1 VNRLQLLI
9 DRIPSGVRR
18 ILIAVLVLALLAFF
32 FPLRDS
38 NNRPP
43 QTAVP
48 AEPTAPI
55 TAPTVL
61 SPTTSG
67 GSGNAGSH
75 TETNAATR
83 TPSPTRTP
91 VPTATEFICETPE
104 DWEVYIVQPGDT
116 LVAIAQ
122 LAGTTIDEIVAGNCL
137 ANPNRIARG
146 QEILVP
152 ALPTPILFPTAIVLP
167 TELFAVTPTP
177 AG

>member
-1 VNRLQLLI
+1 MNRLQSLI

-38 NNRPP
+38 NNRPQ
-43 QTAVP
+43 QTIVP

-61 SPTTSG
+61 SPGANS
-67 GSGNAGSH
+67 GSGSSGTGS
-75 TETNAATR
+75 
-83 TPSPTRTP
+83 TPQPTRTP
-91 VPTATEFICETPE
+91 APTPTEFVCETPE

-122 LAGTTIDEIVAGNCL
+122 LADTTVDALVEGNCL
-137 ANPNRIARG
+137 ANPNRLARG
-146 QEILVP
+146 QELVVP

>member
-1 VNRLQLLI
+1 MNRLQSLI

-43 QTAVP
+43 QTAEP
-48 AEPTAPI
+48 GEPTAPI

-61 SPTTSG
+61 SPGANSGTGSG
-67 GSGNAGSH
+67 G
-75 TETNAATR
+75 AADTR
-83 TPSPTRTP
+83 TPAPTSTQF
-91 VPTATEFICETPE
+91 VCEPPE
-104 DWEVYIVQPGDT
+104 GWDVYIVQPGDT
-116 LVAIAQ
+116 LVAIAR
-122 LAGTTIDEIVAGNCL
+122 LAGTTVGELVEANCL
-137 ANPNRIARG
+137 ANPNRLARG

-167 TELFAVTPTP
+167 TELFAVTSTP
-177 AG
+177 VG